1 MADDSEAMTE
11 LAVAQ
16 YVLSSALE
24 YRSEPLVAQEDAWA
38 RPERRGAR
46 WPIRPWRPPGGRDR
60 ASPRAH
66 HHGHK
71 HEIIEWC

>member
-46 WPIRPWRPPGGRDR
+46 WPIRPWRPPGGPTAR
-60 ASPRAH
+60 ARARTTTDTNT
-66 HHGHK
+66 K
-71 HEIIEWC
+71 

>member
-46 WPIRPWRPPGGRDR
+46 WPIGMVQP
-60 ASPRAH
+60 
-66 HHGHK
+66 
-71 HEIIEWC
+71 

>member
-24 YRSEPLVAQEDAWA
+24 YRSEPLVAQD
-38 RPERRGAR
+38 
-46 WPIRPWRPPGGRDR
+46 PGGRLG
-60 ASPRAH
+60 ASGASRRGGRGPLAVSLVLSM
-66 HHGHK
+66 
-71 HEIIEWC
+71 